1 MPIKIIAFPVGEQI
15 DLAMARLHLRL
26 DDDGDS
32 PAAHPD
38 DVWLTGVG
46 IPAARE
52 YCEGWLGRALA
63 PHTLELGLDSFTAPY
78 TCTWHGQPCSR
89 ISSESSTSSMAYS
102 EILLPMPPVVSVA
115 SVKYYDG
122 DGTLQTLSTDA
133 YYVDDYAGRIVLV
146 DGTSWPTTSVRP
158 NAVLIR
164 YHAGY
169 SLPGDSPDTNPLSFG
184 LKAAMLLVL
193 GALYENREDQAGDV
207 LTELPL
213 GAKALMMPYKVRLG
227 MA

>member
-1 MPIKIIAFPVGEQI
+1 MPLKIIAHPVGEQI
-15 DLAMARLHLRL
+15 DLATARLHLRI

-38 DVWLTGVG
+38 DAWLTGVG

-63 PHTLELGLDSFTAPY
+63 PHTLELGLDSFTQTDY
-78 TCTWHGQPCSR
+78 GCMWRGRWPCAR
-89 ISSESSTSSMAYS
+89 HSSEPCASSSMT
-102 EILLPMPPVVSVA
+102 EIWLPMPPIVSVE
-115 SVKYYDG
+115 SVKYYADNVLT
-122 DGTLQTLSTDA
+122 TLPPSA

-146 DGTSWPTTSVRP
+146 DGTSWPTTTIRP
-158 NAVLIR
+158 NAVQVR
-164 YHAGY
+164 YRAGY
-169 SLPGDSPDTNPLSFG
+169 SLPGDSPDTNPLPFA

-193 GALYENREDQAGDV
+193 GALYESRENQTADK
-207 LTELPL
+207 LEEIPL
-213 GAKALMMPYKVRLG
+213 GAKSLMEPYRVRLG